1 MIKNKTDNNET
12 IYKSLKEQSVQNQE
26 KLEAKIDDVEKSLKN
41 TERKNSDLSG
51 KIGNVKEKQNHVA
64 KRISETEKDQKELEH
79 KVIVQNLNH
88 LRKNNELEQNDD
100 KIEAKVDNIIDPA
113 EFEKK
118 KDIFSLYEGEMEMYK
133 QKAKDDE
140 IKGYEDFE
148 GIEEEWEDF
157 NQSKTKSKSK

>member
-1 MIKNKTDNNET
+1 MLEGIICPVCESTWEEVD
-12 IYKSLKEQSVQNQE
+12 LKESLICKNC
-26 KLEAKIDDVEKSLKN
+26 KSDLKDRKYLDFLEFLMANGLVEDLDFFDQKVYSEDVE
-41 TERKNSDLSG
+41 R
-51 KIGNVKEKQNHVA
+51 
-64 KRISETEKDQKELEH
+64 LEP
-79 KVIVQNLNH
+79 
-88 LRKNNELEQNDD
+88 DD
-100 KIEAKVDNIIDPA
+100 EEDVDPA

>member
-1 MIKNKTDNNET
+1 MLEGIICPVCESTLEEVDLK
-12 IYKSLKEQSVQNQE
+12 KSLTCKNCKSD
-26 KLEAKIDDVEKSLKN
+26 LEDRKYLDFLEFLMANALVDDLDFFDPKVYSEDVE
-41 TERKNSDLSG
+41 R
-51 KIGNVKEKQNHVA
+51 
-64 KRISETEKDQKELEH
+64 LEP
-79 KVIVQNLNH
+79 
-88 LRKNNELEQNDD
+88 DD
-100 KIEAKVDNIIDPA
+100 EEDVDPA

-157 NQSKTKSKSK
+157 NQRNFKNLKKSSK

>member
-1 MIKNKTDNNET
+1 MLEGIICPVCESTLEEVD
-12 IYKSLKEQSVQNQE
+12 LKESLTCKNC
-26 KLEAKIDDVEKSLKN
+26 KSDLKDRKYLDFLEFLMANALVDDLDFFDPKVYSEDVE
-41 TERKNSDLSG
+41 R
-51 KIGNVKEKQNHVA
+51 
-64 KRISETEKDQKELEH
+64 LEP
-79 KVIVQNLNH
+79 
-88 LRKNNELEQNDD
+88 DD
-100 KIEAKVDNIIDPA
+100 EEDVDPA

-157 NQSKTKSKSK
+157 NQRNFKNLKKSSK